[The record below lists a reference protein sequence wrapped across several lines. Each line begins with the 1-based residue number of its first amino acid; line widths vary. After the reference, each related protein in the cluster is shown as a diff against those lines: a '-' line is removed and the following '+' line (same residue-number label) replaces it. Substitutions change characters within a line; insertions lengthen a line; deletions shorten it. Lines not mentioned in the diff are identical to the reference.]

1 MLAIGSLLVG
11 AGILLTGLLA
21 LLFRHPRAPR
31 WTRPELVAMLAVV
44 PVTGLL
50 GFGFGYMAA
59 RRLPGAERRGR
70 LYELAAPAALAI
82 PAALWWFSVRRR
94 LQAYG
99 AETSPA
105 RPDRHR
111 RRAGRLAAA
120 GTVVVDPGT
129 A

>member
-1 MLAIGSLLVG
+1 MLAMGSLLVG

-44 PVTGLL
+44 PVTGVL
-50 GFGFGYMAA
+50 GFGLGYMA
-59 RRLPGAERRGR
+59 LGAYRVLNGAAG

-82 PAALWWFSVRRR
+82 AAPLWSFSVRGR
-94 LQAYG
+94 LRAYG
-99 AETSPA
+99 AATSPA
-105 RPDRHR
+105 GPT
-111 RRAGRLAAA
+111 LTVA
-120 GTVVVDPGT
+120 GTAGSQLPGRSSPTSGT